1 MWNILLLLLFHFYF
15 PYINYNLI
23 DVSPDFLFLI
33 ILFSSSKLSKPKL
46 VGLSF
51 FIGLIKDVLTQ
62 YYFFGLSSFINSF
75 LGYVIFNINSIK
87 DKLFR
92 YGIIFFIMFSYFFI
106 NYNFQYSE
114 SYIFY
119 FKFSLIKSFLTF
131 TMFFLFNRAFKK
143 NF

>member
-1 MWNILLLLLFHFYF
+1 MWYILLLLLFHFYF

-33 ILFSSSKLSKPKL
+33 ILFSPLQFTKSKVLM
-46 VGLSF
+46 LSF

-62 YYFFGLSSFINSF
+62 HYFFGFSSFINSF
-75 LGYVIFNINSIK
+75 VGFVIFNIKSIK
-87 DKLFR
+87 DKFFQ
-92 YGIIFFIMFSYFFI
+92 YSIIFFIMFSYFFM
-106 NYNFQYSE
+106 NYFLHYTE